1 MDTPLLLRITRA
13 FAVDCASITNFS
25 TSLAE
30 SREEKSIFSAL
41 LDSVALPVTVFMALS
56 PWVQAD

>member
-30 SREEKSIFSAL
+30 SREESIFSAL